1 MSDLLH
7 NYSYLEYLLL
17 NFLAIGLGY
26 LLRYALTLA
35 KQKWVTTY
43 HQTLTFCLLPPI
55 TSIITTLI
63 SSNIALSLG
72 MIGAL
77 SIVRFRTPVK
87 SPLELVMFFALIT
100 IGIGVAVNYKLAAML
115 ALIIILL
122 ISLFSFLQKYY
133 KNQQKIFISSSYD
146 EGSIAHTIEIKSKKK
161 IEYLES
167 NDNLESYYFNKEEN
181 SFNYRLIFSTK
192 SNVDKIKAKI
202 ENNDDVQSID
212 IKYVL

>member
-1 MSDLLH
+1 
-7 NYSYLEYLLL
+7 
-17 NFLAIGLGY
+17 
-26 LLRYALTLA
+26 
-35 KQKWVTTY
+35 
-43 HQTLTFCLLPPI
+43 
-55 TSIITTLI
+55 
-63 SSNIALSLG
+63 

-115 ALIIILL
+115 TLIIVVL
-122 ISLFSFLQKYY
+122 ISLFTFLQKYY
-133 KNQQKIFISSSYD
+133 KNKNINFINSSYD
-146 EGSIAHTIEIKSKKK
+146 EGSIAHTIEIKSKNK
-161 IEYLES
+161 IEDLES

-192 SNVDKIKAKI
+192 SDVDQIKEKI